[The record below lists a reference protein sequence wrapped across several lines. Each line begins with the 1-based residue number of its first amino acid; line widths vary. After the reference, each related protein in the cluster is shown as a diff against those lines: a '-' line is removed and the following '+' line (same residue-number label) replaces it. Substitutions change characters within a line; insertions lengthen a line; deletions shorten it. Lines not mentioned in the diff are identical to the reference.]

1 MCGFLAKIKLEAKV
15 MNQSEEN
22 TFSYQGDGLLLK
34 NKIVYYENDICVTLT
49 KQENIVRLVRKQKD
63 YELEM
68 TFQKGYKTEVIYNS
82 LKESLKTY
90 LQLETN
96 VLEWENDRVR
106 IDYRLYPTNELFSYQ
121 LKFEVIE

>member
-15 MNQSEEN
+15 INQSEEN

-106 IDYRLYPTNELFSYQ
+106 IDYRLYPSDELFSYQ

>member
-1 MCGFLAKIKLEAKV
+1 MAKIKLEAKV
-15 MNQSEEN
+15 INQSEKN

-90 LQLETN
+90 LQVETN

-106 IDYRLYPTNELFSYQ
+106 IDYRLYPSDELFSYQ

>member
-1 MCGFLAKIKLEAKV
+1 MCGFLAKIKLNAKV
-15 MNQSEEN
+15 INQSEEN

-90 LQLETN
+90 LQVETN

-106 IDYRLYPTNELFSYQ
+106 IDYRLYPSDELFSYQ

>member
-1 MCGFLAKIKLEAKV
+1 MAKIKLEAKV
-15 MNQSEEN
+15 MNQSEKN

-90 LQLETN
+90 LQVETN
-96 VLEWENDRVR
+96 VLEWENDRVK
-106 IDYRLYPTNELFSYQ
+106 IDYRLYPSDELFSYQ

>member
-1 MCGFLAKIKLEAKV
+1 MAKIKLKAKV
-15 MNQSEEN
+15 INQSEKN

-34 NKIVYYENDICVTLT
+34 NKIVYYENDICVTLM
-49 KQENIVRLVRKQKD
+49 KQENIVKLVRKHKE

-68 TFQKGYKTEVIYNS
+68 TFRKGYKTEVVHNS

-90 LQLETN
+90 LQVETN

>member
-15 MNQSEEN
+15 INQSEKN

-68 TFQKGYKTEVIYNS
+68 TFQKGYKTEVVYNS

-90 LQLETN
+90 LQVETN

>member
-1 MCGFLAKIKLEAKV
+1 MAKIKLEAKV
-15 MNQSEEN
+15 INQSEKN
-22 TFSYQGDGLLLK
+22 TFSYHGDGLLLK
-34 NKIVYYENDICVTLT
+34 NKIVYYENDICVTLM
-49 KQENIVRLVRKQKD
+49 KQENIVKLVRKHKE

-68 TFQKGYKTEVIYNS
+68 TFRKGYETEVVHNS

-90 LQLETN
+90 LQVETN

>member
-1 MCGFLAKIKLEAKV
+1 MAKIKLEAKV
-15 MNQSEEN
+15 MNQSEKN

-34 NKIVYYENDICVTLT
+34 SKIVYYENDICVTLT

-90 LQLETN
+90 LQVETN

-106 IDYRLYPTNELFSYQ
+106 IDYRLYPSDELFSYQ

>member
-15 MNQSEEN
+15 MNQSEKN

-90 LQLETN
+90 IQVETN
-96 VLEWENDRVR
+96 VLEWENDRVK
-106 IDYRLYPTNELFSYQ
+106 IDYRLYPSDELFSYQ

>member
-1 MCGFLAKIKLEAKV
+1 MAKIKLEAKV
-15 MNQSEEN
+15 MNQSEKN

-49 KQENIVRLVRKQKD
+49 KQDNIVRLVRKQKD

-90 LQLETN
+90 LQVETN
-96 VLEWENDRVR
+96 VLEWENDRVK
-106 IDYRLYPTNELFSYQ
+106 IDYRLYPSDELFSYQ

>member
-1 MCGFLAKIKLEAKV
+1 MCGFLAKIKLEAEV

-22 TFSYQGDGLLLK
+22 TFSYQGDGLLIK

-106 IDYRLYPTNELFSYQ
+106 IDYRLYPSDELFSYQ

>member
-1 MCGFLAKIKLEAKV
+1 MAKIKLEAKV
-15 MNQSEEN
+15 MNQSEKN

-90 LQLETN
+90 LQVETN
-96 VLEWENDRVR
+96 VLEWEHDRVK
-106 IDYRLYPTNELFSYQ
+106 IDYRLYPSDELFSYQ

>member
-1 MCGFLAKIKLEAKV
+1 MAKIKLNAKV
-15 MNQSEEN
+15 INQSEEN

-106 IDYRLYPTNELFSYQ
+106 IDYRLYPSDELFSYQ

>member
-1 MCGFLAKIKLEAKV
+1 MAKIKLEAEV
-15 MNQSEEN
+15 MNQSEKN

-34 NKIVYYENDICVTLT
+34 NKIVYYENDICVTLM
-49 KQENIVRLVRKQKD
+49 KQENIVKLVRKHKD

-90 LQLETN
+90 LQVETN

-106 IDYRLYPTNELFSYQ
+106 IDYRLYPNDELFSYQ

>member
-15 MNQSEEN
+15 MNQSEKN

-90 LQLETN
+90 LQVETN

-106 IDYRLYPTNELFSYQ
+106 IDYRLYPSDELFSYQ

>member
-1 MCGFLAKIKLEAKV
+1 MAKIKLNAKV
-15 MNQSEEN
+15 INQSEKN
-22 TFSYQGDGLLLK
+22 TFSYHGDGLLLK
-34 NKIVYYENDICVTLT
+34 NKIVYYENDICVTLM
-49 KQENIVRLVRKQKD
+49 KQENIVKLVRKHKE

-68 TFQKGYKTEVIYNS
+68 TFRKGYQTEVVHNS

-90 LQLETN
+90 LQVETN

>member
-1 MCGFLAKIKLEAKV
+1 
-15 MNQSEEN
+15 MNQSEKN

-49 KQENIVRLVRKQKD
+49 KQDNIVRLVRKQKD

-68 TFQKGYKTEVIYNS
+68 TVQKGYKTEVIYNS

-90 LQLETN
+90 LQVETN
-96 VLEWENDRVR
+96 VLEWENDRVK
-106 IDYRLYPTNELFSYQ
+106 IDYRLYPSDELFSYQ

>member
-1 MCGFLAKIKLEAKV
+1 MAKIKLEAKV
-15 MNQSEEN
+15 MNQSEKN

-49 KQENIVRLVRKQKD
+49 KQENIVKLVRKQKD

-90 LQLETN
+90 LQVETN

-106 IDYRLYPTNELFSYQ
+106 IDYRLYPSDELFSYQ

>member
-15 MNQSEEN
+15 MNQSEKN

-49 KQENIVRLVRKQKD
+49 KQDNIVRLVRKQKD

-90 LQLETN
+90 LQVETN
-96 VLEWENDRVR
+96 VLEWENDRVK
-106 IDYRLYPTNELFSYQ
+106 IDYRLYPSDELFSYQ

>member
-1 MCGFLAKIKLEAKV
+1 MCGFLAKIKLEAEV

-106 IDYRLYPTNELFSYQ
+106 INYRLYPTNELFSYQ

>member
-1 MCGFLAKIKLEAKV
+1 MAKIKLNAKV
-15 MNQSEEN
+15 INQSEKN
-22 TFSYQGDGLLLK
+22 TFSYHGDGLLLK
-34 NKIVYYENDICVTLT
+34 NKIVYYENDICVTLM
-49 KQENIVRLVRKQKD
+49 KQENIVKLVRKHKE

-68 TFQKGYKTEVIYNS
+68 TFRKGYKTEVVHNS

-90 LQLETN
+90 LQVETN

>member
-1 MCGFLAKIKLEAKV
+1 MCGFLAKIKLNAKV
-15 MNQSEEN
+15 INQSEKN
-22 TFSYQGDGLLLK
+22 TFSYHGDGLLLK
-34 NKIVYYENDICVTLT
+34 NKIVYYENDICVTLA
-49 KQENIVRLVRKQKD
+49 KQENIVKLVRKHKE

-68 TFQKGYKTEVIYNS
+68 TFRKGYKTEVVHNS

-90 LQLETN
+90 LQVETN

>member
-1 MCGFLAKIKLEAKV
+1 MAKIKLKAKV
-15 MNQSEEN
+15 VNQGEKN
-22 TFSYQGDGLLLK
+22 TFSYHGDGLLLK
-34 NKIVYYENDICVTLT
+34 NKIVYYENDICVTLM
-49 KQENIVRLVRKQKD
+49 KQENIVKLVRKHKE

-68 TFQKGYKTEVIYNS
+68 TFRKGYKTEVVHNS

-90 LQLETN
+90 LQVETN

>member
-15 MNQSEEN
+15 INQSEKN

-90 LQLETN
+90 LQVETN

>member
-1 MCGFLAKIKLEAKV
+1 MCGFLAKIKLNAKV
-15 MNQSEEN
+15 INQSEEN

-90 LQLETN
+90 LQVETN

>member
-15 MNQSEEN
+15 MNQSEKN

-49 KQENIVRLVRKQKD
+49 KQENIVRLVRRQKD

-90 LQLETN
+90 LQVETN

-106 IDYRLYPTNELFSYQ
+106 IDYRLYPSDELFSYQ

>member
-1 MCGFLAKIKLEAKV
+1 MAKIKLKAKV
-15 MNQSEEN
+15 INQSEKN

-90 LQLETN
+90 LQVETN

>member
-1 MCGFLAKIKLEAKV
+1 MCGFLAKIKLEAEV

-106 IDYRLYPTNELFSYQ
+106 IDYRLYPSDELFSYQ

>member
-1 MCGFLAKIKLEAKV
+1 MAKIKLNAKV
-15 MNQSEEN
+15 INQSEKN
-22 TFSYQGDGLLLK
+22 TFSYHGDGLLLK
-34 NKIVYYENDICVTLT
+34 NKIVYYENDICVTLM
-49 KQENIVRLVRKQKD
+49 KQENIVKLVRKQKD

-90 LQLETN
+90 LQVETN

>member
-1 MCGFLAKIKLEAKV
+1 MAKIKLEAEV

-106 IDYRLYPTNELFSYQ
+106 IDYRLYPSDELFSYQ

>member
-1 MCGFLAKIKLEAKV
+1 MAKIKLEAKV
-15 MNQSEEN
+15 MNQSEKN

-49 KQENIVRLVRKQKD
+49 KQENIVRLVRKRKD

-106 IDYRLYPTNELFSYQ
+106 IDYRLYPSDELFSYQ

>member
-1 MCGFLAKIKLEAKV
+1 MAKIKLEAKV
-15 MNQSEEN
+15 MNQSEKN

-90 LQLETN
+90 LQVETN

-106 IDYRLYPTNELFSYQ
+106 IDYRLYPSDELFSYQ

>member
-15 MNQSEEN
+15 INQSEKN

-90 LQLETN
+90 LQVETN

-106 IDYRLYPTNELFSYQ
+106 IDYRLYPSDELFSYQ

>member
-1 MCGFLAKIKLEAKV
+1 MAKIKLEAKV
-15 MNQSEEN
+15 INQSEKN

-90 LQLETN
+90 LQVETN

-121 LKFEVIE
+121 LKFEVME

>member
-1 MCGFLAKIKLEAKV
+1 MCGFLAKIKLKAKV
-15 MNQSEEN
+15 INQSEKN
-22 TFSYQGDGLLLK
+22 TFSYHGDGLLLK

-90 LQLETN
+90 LQVETN

-106 IDYRLYPTNELFSYQ
+106 IDYRLYPSDELFSYQ

>member
-1 MCGFLAKIKLEAKV
+1 MCGFLAKIMLEAKV
-15 MNQSEEN
+15 MNQSEKN

-90 LQLETN
+90 LQVETN
-96 VLEWENDRVR
+96 VLEWENDRVK
-106 IDYRLYPTNELFSYQ
+106 IDYRLYPSDELFSYQ

>member
-1 MCGFLAKIKLEAKV
+1 MAKIKLEAKV

-106 IDYRLYPTNELFSYQ
+106 IDYRLYPSDELFSYQ

>member
-15 MNQSEEN
+15 MNQSEKN

-34 NKIVYYENDICVTLT
+34 SKIVYYENDICVTLT

-90 LQLETN
+90 LQVETN

-106 IDYRLYPTNELFSYQ
+106 IDYRLYPSDELFSYQ